1 MVRDEKAT
9 REYGNLML
17 SALIFRKKVKRLEKL
32 GRRRDMTLDD
42 VLKLYNKEVRT
53 AEERLLQHQKERQE
67 IRIKYFLKPLMMERE
82 IRGINWLLMMDKEV
96 LAALTNA
103 RDRLLEEMVS
113 EAL

>member
-1 MVRDEKAT
+1 
-9 REYGNLML
+9 
-17 SALIFRKKVKRLEKL
+17 
-32 GRRRDMTLDD
+32 MTLDD
-42 VLKLYNKEVRT
+42 VLKLYNKEVKT

-67 IRIKYFLKPLMMERE
+67 IRIKYFLRPLAMERE

-96 LAALTNA
+96 LTALTNA